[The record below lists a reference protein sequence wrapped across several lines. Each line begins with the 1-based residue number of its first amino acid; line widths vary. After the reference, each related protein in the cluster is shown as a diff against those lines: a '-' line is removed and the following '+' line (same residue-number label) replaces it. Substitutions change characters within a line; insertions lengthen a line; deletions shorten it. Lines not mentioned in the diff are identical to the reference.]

1 MVDDSNKPP
10 WDESLGPPPTEEEL
24 AESERLRQA
33 LEDSRSSHRDAE
45 LARALRNAVD
55 PRPLDELSH
64 RRILD
69 RVVPR
74 QSRFATVTVIF
85 AAAAVFLVAVF
96 ALQGRK
102 ADAPAAAL
110 IQPHTTQALFSEP
123 FPREGQTSARIDAI
137 ATSRGR
143 DLRQNKWAK
152 WGLK

>member
-1 MVDDSNKPP
+1 MVDDPNK

-33 LEDSRSSHRDAE
+33 LDDPRSQHRDAE
-45 LARALRNAVD
+45 LARALRNVVD

-69 RVVPR
+69 RALPKRPQRVEIAAL
-74 QSRFATVTVIF
+74 FAVAAAFLF
-85 AAAAVFLVAVF
+85 AAF
-96 ALQGRK
+96 ALSPRK
-102 ADAPAAAL
+102 EAAPMAAL
-110 IQPHTTQALFSEP
+110 VRPHTTQALFTEP

-137 ATSRGR
+137 ALSRGR
-143 DLRQNKWAK
+143 ELRQNKWTR

>member
-1 MVDDSNKPP
+1 MVDDPKE

-33 LEDSRSSHRDAE
+33 LEDPRASHRDAE

-55 PRPLDELSH
+55 PRPIDELSH

-69 RVVPR
+69 RFAPRGSRVPITVV
-74 QSRFATVTVIF
+74 F
-85 AAAAVFLVAVF
+85 AAAAAILVAVF
-96 ALQGRK
+96 GLSSPKKQ
-102 ADAPAAAL
+102 APVAEL
-110 IQPHTTQALFSEP
+110 IRPHTTQALFTEP

-143 DLRQNKWAK
+143 ELRSNKWSK